1 MDPSS
6 AKTDLSGSLWGSL
19 LYSGHERLCFFKTW
33 GKMLKYDIMWWEER
47 RETACGFWILGT
59 VGILRCLQA
68 KKGLGSACQVRW
80 ELPAGE
86 QICQIEKVE
95 TKSST
100 PWGKI
105 CTVVKKPAWLR
116 KTPVGS
122 ASTAQ
127 ILSCQDRFLD
137 RDSNTL
143 GPVQLTGRPGC
154 LGQLEWT
161 RVTGVTRVIGLT
173 KMSEMVEMTVV
184 TGVTR
189 VTWVTRFGWKCGQ
202 GNSAHLVGWTRV
214 EISSW
219 SWWMRKKSAVSAG
232 FRKKNFSESSSFMK
246 KSDWSCSIEKN
257 KLGQSETITY
267 WVTG

>member
-6 AKTDLSGSLWGSL
+6 AKTDLRGSLWGSL
-19 LYSGHERLCFFKTW
+19 LYSGHERVCFFKTW

-68 KKGLGSACQVRW
+68 KKGLGRACQVRW

-122 ASTAQ
+122 AGGWEKN
-127 ILSCQDRFLD
+127 LLFLLVCG
-137 RDSNTL
+137 RKTL
-143 GPVQLTGRPGC
+143 VKAVHLWKS
-154 LGQLEWT
+154 L
-161 RVTGVTRVIGLT
+161 IGAARL
-173 KMSEMVEMTVV
+173 
-184 TGVTR
+184 R
-189 VTWVTRFGWKCGQ
+189 
-202 GNSAHLVGWTRV
+202 
-214 EISSW
+214 
-219 SWWMRKKSAVSAG
+219 
-232 FRKKNFSESSSFMK
+232 
-246 KSDWSCSIEKN
+246 KN

>member
-6 AKTDLSGSLWGSL
+6 AKTDLRGSLWGSL
-19 LYSGHERLCFFKTW
+19 LYSGHERVCFFKTW

-68 KKGLGSACQVRW
+68 KKGLGRACQVRW

-154 LGQLEWT
+154 LGRLQWT

-189 VTWVTRFGWKCGQ
+189 VTWVTGLKVWPR
-202 GNSAHLVGWTRV
+202 
-214 EISSW
+214 
-219 SWWMRKKSAVSAG
+219 
-232 FRKKNFSESSSFMK
+232 
-246 KSDWSCSIEKN
+246 
-257 KLGQSETITY
+257 
-267 WVTG
+267 

>member
-6 AKTDLSGSLWGSL
+6 AKTDLRGSLWGSL
-19 LYSGHERLCFFKTW
+19 LYSGHERVCFFKTW

-68 KKGLGSACQVRW
+68 KKGLGRACQVRW

-154 LGQLEWT
+154 LSQ
-161 RVTGVTRVIGLT
+161 
-173 KMSEMVEMTVV
+173 VEAD
-184 TGVTR
+184 
-189 VTWVTRFGWKCGQ
+189 GW
-202 GNSAHLVGWTRV
+202 
-214 EISSW
+214 
-219 SWWMRKKSAVSAG
+219 
-232 FRKKNFSESSSFMK
+232 
-246 KSDWSCSIEKN
+246 EKN
-257 KLGQSETITY
+257 LLFLLVCGGKTLVKAVHLWKSLIGAARLRKIN
-267 WVTG
+267 

>member
-6 AKTDLSGSLWGSL
+6 AKTDLRGSLWGSL
-19 LYSGHERLCFFKTW
+19 LYSGHERVCFFKTW

-68 KKGLGSACQVRW
+68 KKGLGRACQVRW

-143 GPVQLTGRPGC
+143 GPVQLTGQPGC
-154 LGQLEWT
+154 LGRLEWT
-161 RVTGVTRVIGLT
+161 RVTGWLESSVWPRWVRWSRWLWWRGWPEWPGLL
-173 KMSEMVEMTVV
+173 
-184 TGVTR
+184 
-189 VTWVTRFGWKCGQ
+189 GWKCGQ

-232 FRKKNFSESSSFMK
+232 LRRKNFSESSSFMK
-246 KSDWSCSIEKN
+246 KSDWSCSIEK
-257 KLGQSETITY
+257 K
-267 WVTG
+267 